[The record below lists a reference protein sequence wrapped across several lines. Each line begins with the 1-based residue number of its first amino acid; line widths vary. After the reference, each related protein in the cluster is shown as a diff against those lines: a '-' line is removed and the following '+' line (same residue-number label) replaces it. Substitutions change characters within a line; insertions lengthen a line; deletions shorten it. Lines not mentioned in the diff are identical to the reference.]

1 MAVEAGL
8 KPGTMGEMRPF
19 APLAAAALGS
29 LVFTAQAFAQPQL
42 PATFYGSV
50 TVDGKP
56 AAAGTEVRGLVNGI
70 DCTQSAIG
78 ERPVIRDGE
87 TAAYVIHVVHETQ
100 RPGCASS
107 NSTVTFTIGGR
118 PAAQT
123 APWKPGPLRLDLSTG
138 AAPPIPLPSPTGT
151 LAAVLGSE
159 TPGAGTAS
167 PAATASPPLV
177 RPTGTPPT
185 DDVRFD
191 STPLPPGADDPARD
205 SEDSGGRPV
214 IAMVAGGLLVAA
226 GLGAGAAYAIRR
238 KRPPPA

>member
-151 LAAVLGSE
+151 
-159 TPGAGTAS
+159 
-167 PAATASPPLV
+167 
-177 RPTGTPPT
+177 PPT